1 MSQHVVIEVEIYSDL
16 ERVGLPEGVNRRLQS
31 LLDLQD
37 RGESLSETERVE
49 AEGLVDLADLL
60 ALIKLRARRAGNA
73 ENR

>member
-1 MSQHVVIEVEIYSDL
+1 MSQHVIIEVKIPSDL
-16 ERVGLPEGVNRRLQS
+16 ERFSLPEGVNRRLQS